1 MGGGEQSMG
10 CGRKEQQIMLAKIQK
25 KREEM
30 LLVGKKYGLCAKETV
45 TCSRELDQLLNEY
58 YHRFQSGSS
67 VQKAK
72 HPRKTSFV
80 LLSKP
85 HHASKIRLS

>member
-1 MGGGEQSMG
+1 MGH
-10 CGRKEQQIMLAKIQK
+10 GRKEQQILLAKIQE

-30 LLVGKKYGLCAKETV
+30 LLIGKKYGLCAKETV
-45 TCSRELDQLLNEY
+45 TCSSELDQLLNEY
-58 YHRFQSGSS
+58 YRRFQSGSS

-85 HHASKIRLS
+85 YHSRTIPSS